1 MYDLLIKGGRVLD
14 SAQGFNADLD
24 VAITDGLVAN
34 VAADIPETE
43 AVRSIRVPGKTV
55 VPGLIDFHVH
65 VYEAVNPR
73 GLNPDSA
80 GVRAGVTTVVDA
92 GSAGPYNFGGFPKY
106 VLPYAKTEVVCFMH
120 VGRHGLVSLPEIRG
134 PEDID
139 PDEAIKIA
147 AQYKGQIHGLKV
159 RMVNPAL
166 ENMGMD
172 LARIA
177 KDIGRQTGLPLM
189 VHIGDPHAK
198 VGQKSVLTELMDIL
212 DEGDILTHLFT
223 SHHGGVLDANRKLY
237 PQVQAAVERGVLFDT
252 GHGRFNFSFDVGQ
265 RLLDQGM
272 APNCASTDLTL
283 PGREI
288 VHSMVETLTRFM
300 ALGFTLEQ
308 TIEMATIKPARAMN
322 ADDRLGTLKP
332 GHQGDVTV
340 LDIQQGKWNV
350 IDSDGQ
356 SQTVEQA
363 LIPFVTVKR
372 GEVITPDWGPRPWGW
387 LPDPVD

>member
-1 MYDLLIKGGRVLD
+1 MYDLVIKGGRVVD
-14 SAQGFNADLD
+14 PAQGLNADLD
-24 VAITDGLVAN
+24 VAITGGRIDRLAP
-34 VAADIPETE
+34 DIPEAE

-55 VPGLIDFHVH
+55 APGLIDFHVH

-73 GLNPDSA
+73 ALNPDVA

-92 GSAGPYNFGGFPKY
+92 GSAGPYNFRGFPKY
-106 VLPYAKTEVVCFMH
+106 VLPNCKTEVVAFMH
-120 VGRHGLVSLPEIRG
+120 VARHGLVSLPEVRG
-134 PEDID
+134 PDDID

-147 AQYKGQIHGLKV
+147 GLYKDQIHGLKV

-172 LARIA
+172 LARVA
-177 KDIGRQTGLPLM
+177 KDIARQTGLRLM

-223 SHHGGVLDANRKLY
+223 SHHGGVLDANGRLY
-237 PQVQAAVERGVLFDT
+237 PQVKAALERGVIFDT
-252 GHGRFNFSFDVGQ
+252 GHGRFNFSFDVGR

-272 APNCASTDLTL
+272 APDCLSTDMTL
-283 PGREI
+283 PGTEI
-288 VHSMVETLTRFM
+288 VHSMAETMTRSM

-308 TIEMATIKPARAMN
+308 TIEMATIKPALALG
-322 ADDRLGTLKP
+322 AADRLGALKP
-332 GHQGDVTV
+332 GYQGDVSV
-340 LDIQQGKWNV
+340 LDVQQGKWSV
-350 IDSDGQ
+350 ADSTGQ
-356 SQTVEQA
+356 RQTVDRA
-363 LIPFVTVKR
+363 VIPFATVKR